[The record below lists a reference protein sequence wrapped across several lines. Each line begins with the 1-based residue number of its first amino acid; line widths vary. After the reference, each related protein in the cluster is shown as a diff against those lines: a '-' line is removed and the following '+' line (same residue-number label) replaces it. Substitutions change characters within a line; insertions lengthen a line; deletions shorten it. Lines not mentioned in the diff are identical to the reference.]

1 MPILIIALV
10 LAAAGVALL
19 LLDKRQRTNQLDG
32 TSSIESRESPERPT
46 AAEPRE
52 AKTFEP
58 QEEGLASAEN
68 AVEQEPASVQ
78 KPAPVD
84 KDQVAAEAAMHEQ
97 QQDAESEPV
106 AAEEQAAPERRNE
119 HLLRAR
125 DLVPGS
131 LRRERKAWGE
141 RHQFEYTKQDD
152 YLADEWMRGAAALG
166 AAPKDIV
173 AGFVHGHEMLLMDL
187 GGINVM
193 AMRTGAASDIVV
205 DFRRIGLAEEH
216 FSEDLIKVDD
226 VEGFEM
232 FATDAGVGKRLIDE
246 RLEVAL
252 EQMPEEVT
260 AAWMES
266 EWVLAQ
272 TTKHAR
278 GAQWDAMLAP
288 LAKLADC
295 ARVLPPRSAAM
306 QVLRMA
312 ELDPSREIPEPP
324 QPEPTGPTLVPDR
337 EEIQRPHIQRPEEP
351 VELPSRTRSESL
363 GEVDHSALGADEV
376 DAIADGRER
385 PLLDKAQARMRR
397 DLNGRSTIFGDEE
410 ANE

>member
-1 MPILIIALV
+1 MPILILALV

-32 TSSIESRESPERPT
+32 TTPVESLESPESPT
-46 AAEPRE
+46 ADEAQEAE
-52 AKTFEP
+52 TFEP
-58 QEEGLASAEN
+58 HEEGLASAEN

-78 KPAPVD
+78 EPAPVE
-84 KDQVAAEAAMHEQ
+84 KDQAAPETAMAEQ
-97 QQDAESEPV
+97 
-106 AAEEQAAPERRNE
+106 QAAPERKNE

-141 RHQFEYTKQDD
+141 HHQFEYTKQDD

-205 DFRRIGLAEEH
+205 DFRRIGLTEEH

-306 QVLRMA
+306 QVLRVA

-324 QPEPTGPTLVPDR
+324 QPEPTGPTLVPDH

>member
-32 TSSIESRESPERPT
+32 TSSIESLESSERPT
-46 AAEPRE
+46 ADEPRE
-52 AKTFEP
+52 AETFEP

-68 AVEQEPASVQ
+68 AVEEEPASVQ
-78 KPAPVD
+78 EPAPVE
-84 KDQVAAEAAMHEQ
+84 KDQAAPETAMAEQ
-97 QQDAESEPV
+97 
-106 AAEEQAAPERRNE
+106 QAAPERKNE

-141 RHQFEYTKQDD
+141 HHQFEYTKQDD

-205 DFRRIGLAEEH
+205 DFRRIGLTEEH

-306 QVLRMA
+306 QVLRVA

-324 QPEPTGPTLVPDR
+324 QPEPTGPILVPDH

>member
-32 TSSIESRESPERPT
+32 TSSIESLESSERPT
-46 AAEPRE
+46 ADEPRE
-52 AKTFEP
+52 AETFEP

-68 AVEQEPASVQ
+68 AVEEEPASVQ
-78 KPAPVD
+78 EPAPVE
-84 KDQVAAEAAMHEQ
+84 KDQAAPETAMAEQ
-97 QQDAESEPV
+97 
-106 AAEEQAAPERRNE
+106 QAAPERKNE

-141 RHQFEYTKQDD
+141 HHQFEYTKQDD

>member
-1 MPILIIALV
+1 M
-10 LAAAGVALL
+10 
-19 LLDKRQRTNQLDG
+19 
-32 TSSIESRESPERPT
+32 
-46 AAEPRE
+46 
-52 AKTFEP
+52 
-58 QEEGLASAEN
+58 
-68 AVEQEPASVQ
+68 
-78 KPAPVD
+78 
-84 KDQVAAEAAMHEQ
+84 
-97 QQDAESEPV
+97 
-106 AAEEQAAPERRNE
+106 
-119 HLLRAR
+119 
-125 DLVPGS
+125 
-131 LRRERKAWGE
+131 RRERKAWGE

>member
-1 MPILIIALV
+1 MPILILALV

-32 TSSIESRESPERPT
+32 TTPVESLESPEPPT
-46 AAEPRE
+46 ADEAQEAE
-52 AKTFEP
+52 TFE
-58 QEEGLASAEN
+58 QHEEGLASAEN
-68 AVEQEPASVQ
+68 AVEQEPAPVQ
-78 KPAPVD
+78 EPVPVE
-84 KDQVAAEAAMHEQ
+84 KDQVATEAAIAEQ
-97 QQDAESEPV
+97 QQE
-106 AAEEQAAPERRNE
+106 APERKNE

-306 QVLRMA
+306 QVLRVA

-324 QPEPTGPTLVPDR
+324 QPEPTGPTLVPDH

-351 VELPSRTRSESL
+351 VELPSRTRSETL